1 MKKLLVFM
9 LAASFCAT
17 CAAESDNCYEWK
29 KGIDEYGREYQYA
42 DFVCPRPTGKTGT
55 ESRQAIDDLN
65 LVLKEVSED
74 KIVLYDRQSMKTIT
88 IDRQGTTVR

>member
-17 CAAESDNCYEWK
+17 CAAESDNCYEIRT
-29 KGIDEYGREYQYA
+29 GIDEYGREYQYA
-42 DFVCPRPTGKTGT
+42 DLVCPRPTGKTGT
-55 ESRQAIDDLN
+55 ESSNGIDDLN

-74 KIVLYDRQSMKTIT
+74 RIVLYDRNSMRTIT
-88 IDRQGTTVR
+88 IDKQGTTVW

>member
-17 CAAESDNCYEWK
+17 CAAESRTCYEWK
-29 KGIDEYGREYQYA
+29 TAIDEHGREYQYA
-42 DFVCPRPTGKTGT
+42 DFVCKRPGGKIEI
-55 ESRQAIDDLN
+55 ESRQGIDDLN

-74 KIVLYDRQSMKTIT
+74 RIVLYDRNSMRTIT
-88 IDRQGTTVR
+88 IDKLGTTVW